1 MSEKKRMEAPE
12 LEILRFD
19 ASDVIATSESMTGNG
34 EDSVTGYLTAVC
46 FKGFETPKQ

>member
-19 ASDVIATSESMTGNG
+19 ASDVIATSGSMTGNDKG
-34 EDSVTGYLTAVC
+34 DLVTGYFT
-46 FKGFETPKQ
+46 FKGIEPPKQ

>member
-19 ASDVIATSESMTGNG
+19 ASDVIATSGSMTVNG
-34 EDSVTGYLTAVC
+34 EEDHVEGYFT
-46 FKGFETPKQ
+46 FKGFANPNQ